1 MSEMNKVEEERLKN
15 GDFVKHFKRE
25 LNNVEI
31 SSSSF
36 IYIIVD
42 MNARDADTNKRKVV
56 YRAMYDDKQLWIRDY
71 DDFISE
77 VDKMKYSDVKQMYR
91 FEKLTKEEEEVFVNN
106 QMKSIQDGDL

>member
-1 MSEMNKVEEERLKN
+1 MFKINKVEEERLKN

-25 LNNVEI
+25 TCGADSN
-31 SSSSF
+31 SSSF
-36 IYIIVD
+36 IYLIMD

-77 VDKMKYSDVKQMYR
+77 VDKVKYSDVKQVYR
-91 FEKLTKEEEEVFVNN
+91 FEKLTKEEEEIFVNN
-106 QMKSIQDGDL
+106 QMKSIQGGEL